1 MQPGMVRPAGI
12 PPQQQMTPQQAQQFQ
27 RPTMSA
33 AQTRGTPINQQMM
46 RPNMSVTPGASAV
59 PGNMVRVAAPSSV
72 VRDVV
77 PSAQVRLH
85 LCRGSLGKVGK

>member
-33 AQTRGTPINQQMM
+33 APTPGTPINQQMM
-46 RPNMSVTPGASAV
+46 RPNMPVTPGASAV
-59 PGNMVRVAAPSSV
+59 PGSMVRVAAPASV
-72 VRDVV
+72 VRVV
-77 PSAQVRLH
+77 ISSVQVRLH
-85 LCRGSLGKVGK
+85 LGRDSI